1 MPWYTN
7 PVMTRKVLD
16 RIANRHPR
24 TTIQELG
31 AVLDYVTELIWRKQ
45 ENYVKALELPRKPW
59 G

>member
-24 TTIQELG
+24 TTIQDFG
-31 AVLDYVTELIWRKQ
+31 ALLDYVTQQIWTKQ
-45 ENYVKALELPRKPW
+45 ENYFKALEMPPER
-59 G
+59 